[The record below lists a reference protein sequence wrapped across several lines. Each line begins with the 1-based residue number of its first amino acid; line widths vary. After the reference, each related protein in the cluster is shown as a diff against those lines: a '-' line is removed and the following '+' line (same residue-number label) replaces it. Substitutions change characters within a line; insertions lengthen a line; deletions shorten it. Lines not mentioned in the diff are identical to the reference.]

1 MRIRAELCCVGQRD
15 SPGYMREKEKL
26 RTRRSSTLFLSRVMQ
41 EPSPRLVTVR
51 SRNLRRAGVGYIH
64 GEQPVYNR

>member
-26 RTRRSSTLFLSRVMQ
+26 RTRRSSTLSCRKLCKNQVLVGHCSLT
-41 EPSPRLVTVR
+41 EPQASR
-51 SRNLRRAGVGYIH
+51 SRIYTRRATS
-64 GEQPVYNR
+64 YNR